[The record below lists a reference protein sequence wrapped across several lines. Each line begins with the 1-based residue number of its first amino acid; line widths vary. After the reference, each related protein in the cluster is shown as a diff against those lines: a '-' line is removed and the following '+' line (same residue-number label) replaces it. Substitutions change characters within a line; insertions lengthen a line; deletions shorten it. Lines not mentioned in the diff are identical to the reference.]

1 MQRKRLGVLQNFRRE
16 KQCSF
21 WRHSKKS
28 SIFIRMPVSPPSV
41 LLVLAHCSFIPL
53 WTWRSEDYSLS
64 MDVFY
69 QPLSA
74 AGTTAE
80 WSVHF
85 INSRALVHTGTLHAV
100 SRAPVS
106 VDDVAYWVL
115 SVFVCVFACV
125 WDFFFSLAWASCSS
139 WLHMARVQFQR
150 RNRIYL
156 FIARVQFEKNNVIY
170 LFIWHIARLKFE
182 RNNGTLCSYLLY

>member
-100 SRAPVS
+100 SRVPVS

-125 WDFFFSLAWASCSS
+125 WDFFFFLWHGLPALLDYIWPGYSFREETGFIYSLPGYNLRKTMW
-139 WLHMARVQFQR
+139 F
-150 RNRIYL
+150 IYL
-156 FIARVQFEKNNVIY
+156 FDI
-170 LFIWHIARLKFE
+170 LP
-182 RNNGTLCSYLLY
+182 G

>member
-125 WDFFFSLAWASCSS
+125 WDFFFFSGMGFLLFLITYGQGTVSEKKQDLFIHCQGTIWEKQCD
-139 WLHMARVQFQR
+139 LF
-150 RNRIYL
+150 IYL
-156 FIARVQFEKNNVIY
+156 TYCQAK
-170 LFIWHIARLKFE
+170 IWKK
-182 RNNGTLCSYLLY
+182 

>member
-1 MQRKRLGVLQNFRRE
+1 MQRKQLGVLQNLRRE

-28 SIFIRMPVSPPSV
+28 SIFIRMPVSPPLRPPS
-41 LLVLAHCSFIPL
+41 VLAHCSFIPL

-74 AGTTAE
+74 AGITAE

-85 INSRALVHTGTLHAV
+85 INSRALVHTGTRHAV

-106 VDDVAYWVL
+106 VDDVAHWVL
-115 SVFVCVFACV
+115 SVFMRVFACV
-125 WDFFFSLAWASCSS
+125 WAFFFSLAWAACSS
-139 WLHMARVQFQR
+139 WLHMAGVQFQW

-156 FIARVQFEKNNVIY
+156 FTARVQFKTNNVIY
-170 LFIWHIARLKFE
+170 LSIHLTYCQGKIWKK
-182 RNNGTLCSYLLY
+182 

>member
-1 MQRKRLGVLQNFRRE
+1 MQRKQLGVLRNLRRE

-100 SRAPVS
+100 SKRPIS
-106 VDDVAYWVL
+106 VDDVAHRVL

-125 WDFFFSLAWASCSS
+125 WAFFFLWHGLSALLDYIWPGYSFREETG
-139 WLHMARVQFQR
+139 W
-150 RNRIYL
+150 IYL
-156 FIARVQFEKNNVIY
+156 FIYILPGYNLRDQWYFVCLIVCFVWLTYCQ
-170 LFIWHIARLKFE
+170 
-182 RNNGTLCSYLLY
+182 GTIKKK